1 MNVMRTPPTSPI
13 NAKYRKILLYCGIPL
28 GVVLLVFLAVF
39 LYYSHLFSRFKKEY
53 TEEAPAVVRHEAVN
67 QRQQVQL
74 NAKYNTIRDVVKN
87 HKKAELK
94 FTSEE
99 FSQLMAY
106 SPETKG
112 FADKAKFWLEGDK
125 VKAELSI
132 SLDSIPKMH
141 GRHLNGVFTFSVAI
155 HDRETH
161 LHIDE
166 CLVKGRPIDQ
176 SYLKM
181 LNSQNLVHLLSRQ
194 NDASFME
201 YIDTLEVADGKLTI
215 KTR

>member
-1 MNVMRTPPTSPI
+1 MRTSPSSSI
-13 NAKYRKILLYCGIPL
+13 MVKYRKVMLYCGIPL
-28 GVVLLVFLAVF
+28 GVVLLISLAVF
-39 LYYSHLFSRFKKEY
+39 LYYYHLFSRFKKEY
-53 TEEAPAVVRHEAVN
+53 TADSPAVVKHEAVN
-67 QRQQVQL
+67 QRQQAQL
-74 NAKYNTIRDVVKN
+74 NAKYNTIKDVVKN

-112 FADKAKFWLEGDK
+112 FADKAKVWLEGDK

-132 SLDSIPKMH
+132 SLDSIPKMQ
-141 GRHLNGVFTFSVAI
+141 GRHLNGLFTFSVAI
-155 HDRETH
+155 HDRKMH

-166 CLVKGRPIDQ
+166 CLVKGRPIDPG
-176 SYLKM
+176 YLKM
-181 LNSQNLVHLLSRQ
+181 LNSQNLVQLLSKQ
-194 NDASFME
+194 SDTSFME
-201 YIDTLEVADGKLTI
+201 YIDTLEVSDGKLTI